1 MKRSVIYLLGSVLII
16 VGFYT
21 IITSGGY
28 LLHVGKNFR
37 EPAVYIPVATIACFI
52 ASIIYVVCGV
62 LFFIKG
68 KWATPLLFVATIIM
82 FVGYIGML
90 FHINNGKPINNL
102 TIIEMLVRTSG
113 TMLYAAASW
122 FIFTRT
128 RIVYPE
134 GYDRKS
140 FKKLLK
146 EYEDK
151 KIKNKY

>member
-1 MKRSVIYLLGSVLII
+1 MKRFIIYLLGSVLII
-16 VGFYT
+16 VGGYTFY
-21 IITSGGY
+21 TSGGD
-28 LLHVGKNFR
+28 LLYYGKNSTT
-37 EPAVYIPVATIACFI
+37 PAVYIPLSAVACFI
-52 ASIIYVVCGV
+52 VSIFYIICGA

-102 TIIEMLVRTSG
+102 TIVEMLVRTSG
-113 TMLYAAASW
+113 TMLYAAISW
-122 FIFTRT
+122 FFFTRT
-128 RIVYPE
+128 KIVYPE

-146 EYEDK
+146 DYENK
-151 KIKNKY
+151 KLKYRT